1 MPISGAWSFAFPLII
16 TSILLGVCSHSCSLP
31 LIARFEKGENHDPSP
46 LRYSRTKL
54 LDLYRNADV
63 GSLGK
68 IFDGFAQVSSLT
80 QEEPIEPLAF
90 CVPSSEELVVI
101 EGIDKGD
108 ILSSGVVQG
117 AKDGSVERGSVDK
130 TPSRRT
136 RLGSREDIHV
146 GPDVNDMSKGKE
158 DSAPYRR
165 NDQVIASKESSMQGI
180 SPVQSSS
187 AWRSL
192 SMKEHTHSA
201 SPDRRD
207 VPSDGRSRTSYFS
220 WPQSQRDL
228 PNNLGKIKTWGD
240 DQLK

>member
-31 LIARFEKGENHDPSP
+31 LIARFGRGRGENIGTTFSLGRGRVPSGGNSYINLSNYPHSPGSFAEKGENHDPSP

-165 NDQVIASKESSMQGI
+165 NDQY
-180 SPVQSSS
+180 
-187 AWRSL
+187 L
-192 SMKEHTHSA
+192 
-201 SPDRRD
+201 
-207 VPSDGRSRTSYFS
+207 
-220 WPQSQRDL
+220 
-228 PNNLGKIKTWGD
+228 
-240 DQLK
+240 